1 MTVTF
6 SEYLGQSVAVM
17 YVCFGRFQSGLKNRS
32 DHPDRQSPWVPG
44 VLALMCFSSY
54 VTWWHS
60 LAPTDCGCHVNM
72 ANLTTIQSCESIM

>member
-44 VLALMCFSSY
+44 VLALY
-54 VTWWHS
+54 T
-60 LAPTDCGCHVNM
+60 
-72 ANLTTIQSCESIM
+72 